1 MARSTAEVEAT
12 YSRWA
17 FVYDT
22 FTWLTERTSL
32 EVARSLSALRDGE
45 AFLEVAV
52 GTGVAFHDA
61 LERNPSGR
69 NVGIDLTEGM
79 LRRAR
84 AKAEKTKLPF
94 ELKIGDARALPFES
108 ETFDVV
114 MNNNMLGLV
123 PESEFE
129 RILSEMSRV
138 LRPGG
143 RLLIVTMMRPQKTLA
158 RWFYEVV
165 PIWFGGWRD
174 IEVQPFVVAAGFE
187 IVECRVVTQFGIPSQ
202 VLLARR
208 PA

>member
-1 MARSTAEVEAT
+1 MARTATEVEAT

-17 FVYDT
+17 FAYDT

-32 EVARSLSALRDGE
+32 DLALTLSALSDGE
-45 AFLEVAV
+45 SLLEVAV
-52 GTGVAFHDA
+52 GTGAAFHNA
-61 LERNPSGR
+61 LVRNPSGR
-69 NVGIDLTEGM
+69 NVGIDLTEAM
-79 LRRAR
+79 LRHAR
-84 AKAEKTKLPF
+84 AKAEKTRLPF
-94 ELKIGDARALPFES
+94 ELLVGDARALQFES
-108 ETFDVV
+108 ETFNVV

-123 PESEFE
+123 PESDFD
-129 RILSEMSRV
+129 RILSEMFRV

-143 RLLIVTMMRPQKTLA
+143 RLLIVTMMRPPRTLA

-174 IEVQPFVVAAGFE
+174 IEIEPFVDAAGFE

-202 VLLARR
+202 VLFARK